1 MKVKELKETLDI
13 FNDEVEI
20 FNFVRIDG
28 EDYSLEIKGVGA
40 VEDEGKI
47 KLFIF
52 SKDE

>member
-1 MKVKELKETLDI
+1 MKVKELKEILDI

-20 FNFVRIDG
+20 FNIARIDG
-28 EDYSLEIKGVGA
+28 EDYNFEIEGVGA

-47 KLFIF
+47 KIFIL